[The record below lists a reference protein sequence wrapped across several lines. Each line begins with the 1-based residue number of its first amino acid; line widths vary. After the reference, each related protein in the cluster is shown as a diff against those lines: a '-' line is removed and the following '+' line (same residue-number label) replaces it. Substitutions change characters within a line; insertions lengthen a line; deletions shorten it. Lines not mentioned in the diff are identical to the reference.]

1 MLIAILSLSLT
12 AFSQIDTIKQPT
24 KCFTI
29 PVVRLIA
36 KDLLSGDS
44 AKAQLVLVE
53 QQLSET
59 ENKVTMKDSVITL
72 LREKEVNYQIVITS
86 QEQKYSTLERHTT
99 KVEKDLKKQKVKN
112 KVTNLLSGGV
122 ITTLTLLL
130 LIL

>member
-1 MLIAILSLSLT
+1 MLITILSLSLT

-29 PVVRLIA
+29 PVVKLIA

-72 LREKEVNYQIVITS
+72 LREKEVNYQIIITS
-86 QEQKYSTLERHTT
+86 QEQKYSTLESHTP
-99 KVEKDLKKQKVKN
+99 KVEKDLKKQKIKN